1 MNVSRTLAVARKE
14 WIQVRRDSR
23 SLALAFG
30 LPLFLLVF
38 FGYAIQFD
46 VEDIRLAVL
55 DRSHTQESRRLT
67 EVFQASGLF
76 QVTEHLRADR
86 DADDRLTRGK
96 VTAVLQIPPDFASDL
111 AGRRAQVQLLL
122 DGSDA
127 NTATIALG
135 YADVLVA
142 DFARGETGDPAALD
156 AVGIDPALR
165 VWYNP
170 TLESR
175 NMIVPGLVAVI
186 MAVIAALLTALTI
199 AREWERGT
207 MEQLVATP
215 VGRLEVIAGKLLPYL
230 VIGLVDVVFTVVC
243 GVLLF
248 DAPLRGS
255 VVLLAVLT
263 LVFLVG
269 ALGFGIFVSAA
280 IRNQLTALQ
289 AALLGS
295 MLPSLLLSGFLFD
308 IDGMPLI
315 LKGVSYLVPARYFIS
330 VTRGIFLKGVGVEV
344 LIGDALFMVAYAA
357 LGIAL
362 ARRAF
367 RKELA

>member
-1 MNVSRTLAVARKE
+1 MNLSRTWAVAKKE
-14 WIQVRRDSR
+14 WIQIRRDTR

-46 VEDIRLAVL
+46 VEDIRMAVL
-55 DRSHTQESRRLT
+55 DESHTQDSRRLV
-67 EVFQASGLF
+67 EAFEASDLF
-76 QVTEHLRADR
+76 LVTEALTRASQ
-86 DADDRLTRGK
+86 AEDRLTRGGA
-96 VTAVLQIPPDFASDL
+96 TAVLHIPPDFA
-111 AGRRAQVQLLL
+111 ARIGRGDAVVQFLL

-127 NTATIALG
+127 NTATLALG

-142 DFARGETGDPAALD
+142 DFSAEVAEQSGLGR
-156 AVGIDPALR
+156 VGIQPDVR

-215 VGRLEVIAGKLLPYL
+215 VGRLEVIVGKLLPYL
-230 VIGLVDVVFTVVC
+230 AIGLLDVAFTVAC
-243 GVLLF
+243 GVFLF
-248 DAPLRGS
+248 QAPLRGS
-255 VVLLAVLT
+255 IPLLAVLT
-263 LVFLVG
+263 FVFLVG

-280 IRNQLTALQ
+280 LRNQLTALQ

-295 MLPSLLLSGFLFD
+295 MLPSLLLSGFLYD
-308 IDGMPLI
+308 IDGMPAV
-315 LKGVSYLVPARYFIS
+315 LKGVSYLVPARYFIT
-330 VTRGIFLKGVGVEV
+330 VTRGIFLKGVGIEV
-344 LIGDALFMVAYAA
+344 LWGDALFMVAYAG

-362 ARRAF
+362 ATRAF
-367 RKELA
+367 RKELT